1 VIGKSTEQKRGNTMR
16 TEPTDVAVADL
27 PAMPEDV
34 AAAWASVL
42 IDVHEKQTRQK
53 EVPSD
58 NADDVPDLVGAA
70 SGA

>member
-1 VIGKSTEQKRGNTMR
+1 MR
-16 TEPTDVAVADL
+16 TEMTDVAMADL

-53 EVPSD
+53 
-58 NADDVPDLVGAA
+58 ADDTEIVEALSQRQEAEHDD
-70 SGA
+70 